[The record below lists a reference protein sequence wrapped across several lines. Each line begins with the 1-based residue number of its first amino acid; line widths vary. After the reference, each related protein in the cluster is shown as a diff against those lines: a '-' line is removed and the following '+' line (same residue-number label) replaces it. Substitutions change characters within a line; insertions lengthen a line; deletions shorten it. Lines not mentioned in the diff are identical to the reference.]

1 MPLIFKDL
9 KTALYN
15 WAVANVPSSMP
26 VIYYYP
32 NAPRPTVDYVTLV
45 ISSVSQ
51 IGWDYVPQ
59 PIDADGDVEQVG
71 DREFIVTA
79 QGYGGDPLTV
89 LENLRTSLQKQTVL
103 DTLRASGIVFCDWF
117 PINDITDLVDSR
129 FEQRATMDIRFR
141 IAHEY
146 FDTLGTIAQVEAEEV
161 ILNVDGTIVL
171 DQTVLI
177 PPNP

>member
-1 MPLIFKDL
+1 MPLVFADL

-15 WAVANVPSSMP
+15 WATSNVPSGMP

-32 NAPRPTVDYVTLV
+32 NAPRPTVDYVTLL
-45 ISSVSQ
+45 ISSVTQ

-59 PIDADGDVEQVG
+59 PTDSAGDVEQVG
-71 DREFIVTA
+71 DREFILSV
-79 QGYGGDPLTV
+79 QGYGGDPITV

-103 DTLRASGIVFCDWF
+103 DTLRASGIVYFDWF

-129 FEQRATMDIRFR
+129 FEQRATMDLHFR
-141 IAHEY
+141 IAQEY
-146 FDTLGTIAQVEAEEV
+146 FDVLGTIAQVEADEV
-161 ILNVDGTIVL
+161 ILNLDGSIVL

-177 PPNP
+177 PPTI